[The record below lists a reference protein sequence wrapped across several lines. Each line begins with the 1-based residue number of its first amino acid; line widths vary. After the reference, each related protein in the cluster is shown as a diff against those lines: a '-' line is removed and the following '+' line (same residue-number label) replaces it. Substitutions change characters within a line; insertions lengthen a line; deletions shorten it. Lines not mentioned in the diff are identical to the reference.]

1 MLCALSSG
9 RGGAGKFCSE
19 SFVSRMEEKRGEE
32 ARLSQNLRQAIIIIF
47 HSGIIVEGTFSR
59 VTQKEGKVWC
69 SSSML
74 SVEAKRRT
82 KN

>member
-19 SFVSRMEEKRGEE
+19 SFVSRMEEAGRGFED

-59 VTQKEGKVWC
+59 VTQKAGGKSLVFDAPC
-69 SSSML
+69 
-74 SVEAKRRT
+74 
-82 KN
+82 